1 MILTKLAAAICVY
14 WTLFE
19 KHVALGGMRVG
30 LYLVGGRAASHI
42 SRVSKFR
49 FETGAIHFVH
59 RE

>member
-1 MILTKLAAAICVY
+1 MYFPKSIHFWQYLPFSQNKI
-14 WTLFE
+14 
-19 KHVALGGMRVG
+19 ALGRMRVD